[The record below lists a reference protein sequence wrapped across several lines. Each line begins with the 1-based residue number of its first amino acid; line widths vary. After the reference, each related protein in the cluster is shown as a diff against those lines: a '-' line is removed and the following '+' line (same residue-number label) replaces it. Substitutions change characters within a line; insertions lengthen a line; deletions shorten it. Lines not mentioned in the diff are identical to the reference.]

1 MSIEWINS
9 KVLLYNTG
17 NHIQYPV
24 ITHNGKKYKKECIC
38 VYIYV
43 REVKVAQSCPTL

>member
-43 REVKVAQSCPTL
+43 REVKVAQS